1 MRAQNSRLGRLGQ
14 VKNKTFF
21 TFLFYR

>member
-1 MRAQNSRLGRLGQ
+1 MRAQNSQVMCLGQ

-21 TFLFYR
+21 QRRK